1 MEKYYSI
8 GQYNYCAGNP
18 VKYMDPNGKW
28 IESAWDFASLLLGFD
43 SLTDNIKSGNV
54 GGIVVDSF
62 GIVLDGAALLLPIPG
77 GVSAGIKAARTTDK
91 AVDAA
96 KASKAVEKASDA
108 TKALDSI
115 GDAQKLIGPAGDPG
129 GTVTRQ
135 IPDGWTMEPSK
146 KGMGTKFKDPASPTG
161 NNVRVQEGNPNSP
174 NPAQRTPY
182 VKEVRNGKTID
193 KHGNPTTSDSQDAH
207 IPRDEYKYR

>member
-1 MEKYYSI
+1 MKYI
-8 GQYNYCAGNP
+8 
-18 VKYMDPNGKW
+18 DPNGKW

-108 TKALDSI
+108 TKALDST

-146 KGMGTKFKDPASPTG
+146 KGMGTKFKDPANPTG

-182 VKEVRNGKTID
+182 VKETRNGVPID
-193 KHGNPTTSDSQDAH
+193 KNGNPVSAKDPNAH
-207 IPRDEYKYR
+207 IPRDEYKYNR